1 MPVRELPGPVW
12 PRRPEIR
19 KREYLFLAH
28 MSNDAEQAADAD
40 ADAASADE
48 GSGAGDASAGE
59 PVGDAET
66 EPVEDAGSDAA
77 ESTTGGESL
86 ADRVRE
92 QVDDEDLA
100 EEVAALEDRVAD
112 LETDLAEAEDEVEDL
127 TERLAA
133 KQADFKNY
141 KERAKQRQED
151 IRERATEDLVE
162 RLLDVR
168 DNLGRALD
176 EDAGDVD
183 SLREGVKLTRKE
195 FDRVLDAEGVEEIA
209 PDPGEAV
216 DAQRH
221 EVMMRVESEE
231 PAGTVVDVY
240 RSGYEMS
247 GKVLRPAQVTV
258 SETDD

>member
-1 MPVRELPGPVW
+1 
-12 PRRPEIR
+12 
-19 KREYLFLAH
+19 

-40 ADAASADE
+40 AAAAEDAA
-48 GSGAGDASAGE
+48 
-59 PVGDAET
+59 P
-66 EPVEDAGSDAA
+66 DAA
-77 ESTTGGESL
+77 EADAEADATRAL

-92 QVDDEDLA
+92 QVEDEELA
-100 EEVAALEDRVAD
+100 DEVAALEDRVEELEGD
-112 LETDLAEAEDEVEDL
+112 LDDAEDEVADL
-127 TERLAA
+127 KERLAA

-209 PDPGEAV
+209 PDAGEDV

-221 EVMMRVESEE
+221 EVMMRVESDE

-258 SETDD
+258 SDSDD